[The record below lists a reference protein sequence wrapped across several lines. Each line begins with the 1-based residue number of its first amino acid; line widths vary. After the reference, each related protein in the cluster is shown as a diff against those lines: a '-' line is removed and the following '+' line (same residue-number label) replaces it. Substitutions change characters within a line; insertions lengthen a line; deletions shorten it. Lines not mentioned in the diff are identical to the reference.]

1 MRYIFIILLFIPQ
14 ITFSWNFNNAF
25 ESYGDT
31 AQIIMPLSALYI
43 SISEKDYKGSLQFS
57 ESFAFAQGSTLLL
70 KNIIKEKRPDGGKQ
84 SFPSGH
90 TMSAFTS
97 AAFIDQRYNKTYKY
111 WYYGAAVLVGISRIT
126 SRRHYTHDVVA
137 GALIGIYS
145 NKIFTQKINKTNLS
159 ITPYMD
165 KNFYALTINYRY

>member
-14 ITFSWNFNNAF
+14 ISFSWNFNNAF

-57 ESFAFAQGSTLLL
+57 ESFTFAHGSTLLL
-70 KNIIKEKRPDGGKQ
+70 KNIIKEKRPDGK
-84 SFPSGH
+84 SNLFLMAY
-90 TMSAFTS
+90 MSAFSS

-111 WYYGAAVLVGISRIT
+111 WYYGTAVLVGISMIT
-126 SRRHYTHDVVA
+126 SRRHYTHDVMA

-145 NKIFTQKINKTNLS
+145 NKIFTKKINKTNLS

-165 KNFYALTINYRY
+165 FYALTIKYRY